1 MEEEEGE
8 HGGSGRTV
16 CVTGASGFIGSWLVM
31 TLLQRGYH
39 VRATVRDPD
48 NKSKVSHLLDL
59 PKAGTHLTL
68 WKADLMEEGSFDDPI
83 HGCDGVFH
91 VATPTEFSSKDPEN
105 EVIKPT
111 VNGVLNIMRSCSKAK
126 TVKRLIHTSTTGT
139 VVIQPQP
146 QPQPEPD
153 QYDESFWTD
162 INFCKAQKMTG
173 WHNRATCEP
182 AICSQLDK
190 SCEIGTMDHGSI
202 ILAPNIFLCF
212 QMYFV
217 GKTMAEKAA
226 WEFAEEN
233 GLDLITIQP
242 SIVIGPFITPSK
254 PLSIELSIALITR
267 NERLYPMLTRAR
279 AVHVVDVCNAH
290 IYLLEHPQA
299 KGRYICSSHCFTIFD
314 LSKSLSQKYPEFN
327 IPTKFESVDESLKPI
342 PASSKKLLDLGFK
355 FKYNSDEY
363 DVGDLCSEAIESCR
377 EKGMLQL

>member
-1 MEEEEGE
+1 MEEERE

-68 WKADLMEEGSFDDPI
+68 WKADIMEEGSFDDPI

-91 VATPTEFSSKDPEN
+91 VATPTEFSSKDPE
-105 EVIKPT
+105 
-111 VNGVLNIMRSCSKAK
+111 
-126 TVKRLIHTSTTGT
+126 
-139 VVIQPQP
+139 
-146 QPQPEPD
+146 
-153 QYDESFWTD
+153 
-162 INFCKAQKMTG
+162 
-173 WHNRATCEP
+173 
-182 AICSQLDK
+182 
-190 SCEIGTMDHGSI
+190 
-202 ILAPNIFLCF
+202 
-212 QMYFV
+212 MYFV

-363 DVGDLCSEAIESCR
+363 DVGDLCSEAIETCR
-377 EKGMLQL
+377 EKGMLKL

>member
-1 MEEEEGE
+1 MEEERE

-68 WKADLMEEGSFDDPI
+68 WKADIMEEGSFDDPI

-173 WHNRATCEP
+173 W
-182 AICSQLDK
+182 
-190 SCEIGTMDHGSI
+190 
-202 ILAPNIFLCF
+202 
-212 QMYFV
+212 MYFV

-355 FKYNSDEY
+355 FKYNPDEY
-363 DVGDLCSEAIESCR
+363 NAGDLCSEAIEFCR
-377 EKGMLQL
+377 EKGWLTL